1 MCTDTYKEQS
11 AGWLKGLC
19 YSGPWSIVVIMLLVL
34 AGNSPVQAG
43 DPFKGSQTRP
53 SQFGDIENQ
62 ELDQEHWDRPQSVF
76 SWIAMAHGY
85 QTPWD
90 TVGRPGWMNSD
101 AYLKPVDPGV
111 SVFPPDTPEI
121 FIVFEA
127 QPLDAP
133 GQFAAAW
140 FLLKNGKPVSD
151 EPLGRDYI
159 ELEMNQKSGY
169 FILSPTTERWEKGDY
184 LVKIYFGAPGQHYL
198 HAINMLGT
206 MKFTISDEQKGS

>member
-1 MCTDTYKEQS
+1 MRDYAYKERS
-11 AGWLKGLC
+11 ARWIRQIF
-19 YSGPWSIVVIMLLVL
+19 YSGVGGIFIGTLL
-34 AGNSPVQAG
+34 AGVGIGPVHAG
-43 DPFKGSQTRP
+43 DPFTGSQSRP
-53 SQFGDIENQ
+53 SQYGEIENQ
-62 ELDQEHWDRPQSVF
+62 ALDQMHWDRPQSVF
-76 SWIAMAHGY
+76 TWIAMAHGY

-140 FLLKNGKPVSD
+140 FPLKNGKPVSD
-151 EPLGRDYI
+151 EPLGKDYI

-169 FILSPTTERWEKGDY
+169 FILSPIGEKWKKGDY
-184 LVKIYFGAPGQHYL
+184 LVKIYYGAPGQHYL

-206 MKFTISDEQKGS
+206 MKFTISD